1 MDAKETDP
9 GLGAAVCD
17 QLAPQEESDPT
28 DVTNELVALHH
39 CPHPLQAGCPK
50 PLGVGHQ
57 VVLDGVPFRG
67 NEGATNNVN
76 MKMRPLG

>member
-28 DVTNELVALHH
+28 DVADELGALHQCLH
-39 CPHPLQAGCPK
+39 LLQAGCPE
-50 PLGVGHQ
+50 PLGVGPR

-67 NEGATNNVN
+67 NKGATYNVD